1 MNAGWSAGSPIER
14 QDSADAEG
22 EPGGQADDTAGLG
35 GSILLIEPSGDERDR
50 LRGVLMTAGLDVI
63 GRGEAPAAD
72 EATSTI
78 PVDLILARWEAE
90 RGRGFE
96 HVIPSLD
103 PTASTAW
110 VPAIV
115 YADRATPEDRI
126 AAIGLGALD
135 LLAPMPGDAELLARL
150 DVAIRIRRRMR
161 QLERRAY
168 RDNLTGLMNR
178 GALDDQ
184 LRRQWDWC
192 RRHGACLSVLIVDLD
207 HFKEINDAHG
217 HAAGDAAI
225 RRAADVLARSVR
237 SSDVVARYAGD
248 EFVIVAPGCTP
259 ESAVAI
265 ADRIRAGL
273 APTAVTIGDA
283 ASAIPI
289 TLSMGIAGI
298 DHRAT
303 VPLADLLEQADRALP
318 RQAIRTQ
325 CGRAP

>member
-1 MNAGWSAGSPIER
+1 MEALANNERYYLVGRPDGGGSPPGSDRHGRRSSVSRTPGVTTMNAGWSAGSPIER

-115 YADRATPEDRI
+115 YADRATPRI
-126 AAIGLGALD
+126 GS
-135 LLAPMPGDAELLARL
+135 
-150 DVAIRIRRRMR
+150 RRS
-161 QLERRAY
+161 
-168 RDNLTGLMNR
+168 G
-178 GALDDQ
+178 
-184 LRRQWDWC
+184 
-192 RRHGACLSVLIVDLD
+192 
-207 HFKEINDAHG
+207 
-217 HAAGDAAI
+217 
-225 RRAADVLARSVR
+225 SVR
-237 SSDVVARYAGD
+237 WTCWLRCPA
-248 EFVIVAPGCTP
+248 TP
-259 ESAVAI
+259 SCWRGSTSRSESAGGCGNSS
-265 ADRIRAGL
+265 AGL
-273 APTAVTIGDA
+273 TAT
-283 ASAIPI
+283 
-289 TLSMGIAGI
+289 T
-298 DHRAT
+298 
-303 VPLADLLEQADRALP
+303 
-318 RQAIRTQ
+318 
-325 CGRAP
+325 